1 MQKIEEIQ
9 GQQPFAHWL
18 NGVEGIGSVWARKL
32 VEALGTPE
40 EVYRASEKSLLAI
53 AGSSRL
59 AGLLAAQKQ
68 EVYKEYEEMEQAGIF
83 FLPCYH
89 PEYPKRLLQIPDS
102 PFGIY
107 VKGRLP
113 RDNERSIAIVGA
125 RNCSAYGRYVADAF
139 AKAFAKE
146 GVSVVSGMARGIDG
160 VAQGGAL
167 AAGGSTYAVL
177 GCGVDICYPACH
189 DALYGKICASG
200 GVLSTYP
207 PKTAPSPKHFPPR
220 NRIISG
226 LSDAVLVVEAKQ
238 KSGTLITVDMALEQ
252 GREVYAVPG
261 RITDRLSD
269 GCNRLLVQGAA
280 VALSPAQM
288 LKELSETGWR
298 NDRQDEGITGFWS
311 DGAANDGCLAGEGA
325 AAEGINKQE
334 RALLSLL
341 DFYPISM
348 EQIYIM
354 AQQEK
359 ILCVLALPQ
368 MMELLW
374 QLVVK
379 GFVVNEGG
387 YYGLKKPV

>member
-177 GCGVDICYPACH
+177 G
-189 DALYGKICASG
+189 
-200 GVLSTYP
+200 
-207 PKTAPSPKHFPPR
+207 
-220 NRIISG
+220 
-226 LSDAVLVVEAKQ
+226 
-238 KSGTLITVDMALEQ
+238 
-252 GREVYAVPG
+252 
-261 RITDRLSD
+261 
-269 GCNRLLVQGAA
+269 
-280 VALSPAQM
+280 
-288 LKELSETGWR
+288 
-298 NDRQDEGITGFWS
+298 
-311 DGAANDGCLAGEGA
+311 
-325 AAEGINKQE
+325 
-334 RALLSLL
+334 
-341 DFYPISM
+341 
-348 EQIYIM
+348 
-354 AQQEK
+354 
-359 ILCVLALPQ
+359 
-368 MMELLW
+368 
-374 QLVVK
+374 
-379 GFVVNEGG
+379 
-387 YYGLKKPV
+387 